1 MKSKITNPFVTGGY
15 IGPDYFCDRQNETDL
30 LLRAISSKRN
40 LTLIS
45 LRRMGKTGLLKHVR
59 HHLGHLPKGPGK
71 EQKPVAVIYV
81 DLMPTMNGN
90 DMMNTI
96 SSALLHLKQDE
107 KSFLGKVL
115 AVLATLRPKISYD
128 NLTGQPTMEL
138 KVDSP
143 SDIQFGFD
151 HLLRF
156 ISEIKQDMVFMF
168 DEFQQISQYPE
179 KNMENLLRTIIQS
192 YPTIPFIFSG
202 SSKHMLEPMFSAAGR
217 PFYQSAELMY
227 LDKIPAADYGKF
239 IVEKFESAGKKID
252 DEAISRIFT
261 WTRLHTFY
269 VQDVCNLLFEADRKL
284 IDQDLIS
291 QVFHRILTSHEP
303 LFASYR
309 NLIPGHQFRLLQAIA
324 VEDGIA
330 QPTSGAFIK
339 DHMLTSA
346 SSVAASLKSLSEKE
360 MIVQSGN
367 KWVVYDVFFSRWLQ
381 YQYGSKWQ

>member
-1 MKSKITNPFVTGGY
+1 
-15 IGPDYFCDRQNETDL
+15 
-30 LLRAISSKRN
+30 
-40 LTLIS
+40 
-45 LRRMGKTGLLKHVR
+45 MGKTGLLKHVK

-143 SDIQFGFD
+143 SDIKFGFD

-156 ISEIKQDMVFMF
+156 ISEIKQNMVFMF

-202 SSKHMLEPMFSAAGR
+202 ISKHMLEQMFSAAGR

-227 LDKIPAADYGKF
+227 LDKIPAPD
-239 IVEKFESAGKKID
+239 
-252 DEAISRIFT
+252 
-261 WTRLHTFY
+261 
-269 VQDVCNLLFEADRKL
+269 
-284 IDQDLIS
+284 
-291 QVFHRILTSHEP
+291 
-303 LFASYR
+303 
-309 NLIPGHQFRLLQAIA
+309 
-324 VEDGIA
+324 
-330 QPTSGAFIK
+330 
-339 DHMLTSA
+339 
-346 SSVAASLKSLSEKE
+346 
-360 MIVQSGN
+360 
-367 KWVVYDVFFSRWLQ
+367 
-381 YQYGSKWQ
+381 

>member
-1 MKSKITNPFVTGGY
+1 MKNKITNPFVTGGY
-15 IGPDYFCDRQNETDL
+15 IGPDYFCDRQKETDL
-30 LLRAISSKRN
+30 ILKAISSKRN

-59 HHLGHLPKGPGK
+59 HHLGHLPKGSGGK
-71 EQKPVAVIYV
+71 QKTVAVIYV

-96 SSALLHLKQDE
+96 SSALLRLKQDE
-107 KSFLGKVL
+107 KSFPSKVL
-115 AVLATLRPKISYD
+115 AILARLRPKIGYD

-138 KVDSP
+138 KIDLP

-179 KNMENLLRTIIQS
+179 KNMENLLRSIIQS

-202 SSKHMLEPMFSAAGR
+202 SSKHMLEPMFSSAGR

-227 LDKIPAADYGKF
+227 LDKIPAPDYKKF

-269 VQDVCNLLFEADRKL
+269 VQDVCNLLFEADNKVV
-284 IDQDLIS
+284 DQDLIS
-291 QVFHRILTSHEP
+291 QVFHRVLISHEP
-303 LFASYR
+303 LFANYR
-309 NLIPGHQFRLLQAIA
+309 NLIPGHQFKLLQAIA

-330 QPTSGAFIK
+330 QPTSGVFIK

-367 KWVVYDVFFSRWLQ
+367 KWIVYDVFFSRWLQ
-381 YQYGSKWQ
+381 YQYGNR

>member
-1 MKSKITNPFVTGGY
+1 MKNKITNPFVTGGY
-15 IGPDYFCDRQNETDL
+15 IGPDYFCDRQKETDL
-30 LLRAISSKRN
+30 ILKAISSKRN

-59 HHLGHLPKGPGK
+59 HHLGHLPKGSGGK
-71 EQKPVAVIYV
+71 QKTVAVIYV

-96 SSALLHLKQDE
+96 SSALLRLKQDE
-107 KSFLGKVL
+107 KSFPSKVL
-115 AVLATLRPKISYD
+115 AILARLRPKIGYD

-138 KVDSP
+138 KIDLP
-143 SDIQFGFD
+143 SDIQFGLD

-179 KNMENLLRTIIQS
+179 KNMENLLRSIIQS

-202 SSKHMLEPMFSAAGR
+202 SSKHMLEPMFSSAGR

-227 LDKIPAADYGKF
+227 LDKIPAPDYKKF

-269 VQDVCNLLFEADRKL
+269 VQDVCNLLFEADNKVV
-284 IDQDLIS
+284 DQDLIS
-291 QVFHRILTSHEP
+291 QVFHRVLISHEP
-303 LFASYR
+303 LFANYR
-309 NLIPGHQFRLLQAIA
+309 NLIPGHQFKLLQAIA

-330 QPTSGAFIK
+330 QPTSGVFIK

-367 KWVVYDVFFSRWLQ
+367 KWIVYDVFFSRWLQ
-381 YQYGSKWQ
+381 YQYGNR